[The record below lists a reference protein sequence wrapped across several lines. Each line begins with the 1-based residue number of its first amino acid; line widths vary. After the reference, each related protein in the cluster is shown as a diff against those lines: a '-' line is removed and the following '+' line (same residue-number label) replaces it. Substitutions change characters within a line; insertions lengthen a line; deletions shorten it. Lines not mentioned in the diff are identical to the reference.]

1 MKKNENMELKRICD
15 IIKSKKILIAFLLIM
30 FTLLGYIYSYYHVVP
45 QYQSTTTLL
54 LIPNSASES
63 KEVANLE
70 LLMNS
75 ELITTYS
82 NIAKNA
88 KVLKQT
94 IHNLGLDMT
103 EKQLLNAMQVD
114 VIEDT
119 YVIKITVSHTD
130 AQKAMQITKELSKV
144 FLNEIE
150 QIYHLDNIGVVDEAE
165 IAKYPYNVNHIKDLI
180 LFFGLGIMVSLVC
193 VGLFYIFDN
202 TLKKEEDIESYM
214 QIKSLG
220 NIPIYQDKKKEIVNT
235 NTAKSYITECMNT
248 IRTNILYMNSAK
260 EAKTVLVTSCT
271 PREGKSWVSANL
283 ATSFAKIN
291 KKVLLVDADM
301 RKGRA
306 HKIFKVDNTQGLSN
320 YLHDITGK
328 AEEDISLMKKYIQ
341 ETDIANLHILTN
353 GMVPPNPSELIDSSN
368 MKELIAMLK
377 SVYDI
382 IIVDAPPCKLVTDS
396 ILLST
401 ILDSTILVVNAE
413 KTKIKDLK
421 EVIKSIKAV
430 GGEII
435 GAILNKKK
443 VAKKVYSGNY
453 YYGHGEQKEIE
464 EIKEKVSV
472 EKVVEQAMVKL
483 EEAKRNSSFEE
494 KESKRTES
502 LEEPNKKE
510 EKQEKEERQ
519 EKENSIEWIKKQN
532 TYVEEMLKTIA
543 EVKEQWKNDKRQKE
557 SEKENNDNKIKEFI
571 SMKLEELKEE
581 NQKINYNEQFSQI
594 EKQLEEVK
602 QRHVTTEQMKDI
614 VRQEICNTNYAEEQ
628 EKARKE
634 QIQNMIQQ
642 EVSQIDYTQDIE
654 KIYHQIEKIKN
665 NIDQTMEEIVNH
677 KKEVSMD
684 MLKTREDNEQHMKNL
699 INETITQLQQEI
711 QQTLA
716 NEMVKMDYT
725 EQMTQMSD
733 MLTNLKDSYLEL
745 SNRMRN
751 KETDNEDTNHEN
763 VIDMTTYRKQK
774 NKKRVYSIEEDIPY
788 EELEQTATYIIPI
801 QTKKNTDLLEDGYQS
816 TMR

>member
-30 FTLLGYIYSYYHVVP
+30 FTVLGYMYSYYHVVP

-103 EKQLLNAMQVD
+103 EKELLNAMQVN

-119 YVIKITVSHTD
+119 YVIKITVSNTD
-130 AQKAMQITKELSKV
+130 PQKAMQITKELSNV

-165 IAKYPYNVNHIKDLI
+165 VAKYPYNVNHIKDLI
-180 LFFGLGIMVSLVC
+180 LFFGLGIMVSLVY
-193 VGLFYIFDN
+193 VGLIYIFDN
-202 TLKKEEDIESYM
+202 TLKKEEDIENYM

-271 PREGKSWVSANL
+271 PREGKSWVSGNL
-283 ATSFAKIN
+283 ATSFAKVN

-320 YLHDITGK
+320 YLHDMSGRP
-328 AEEDISLMKKYIQ
+328 EEDISLMKKYIQ
-341 ETDIANLHILTN
+341 ETDTPNLHILTN
-353 GMVPPNPSELIDSSN
+353 GMVPPNPSELIDSNN
-368 MKELIAMLK
+368 MKELITILK

-401 ILDSTILVVNAE
+401 IIDSTILVVNAE

-443 VAKKVYSGNY
+443 VAKKAYNGNY

-464 EIKEKVSV
+464 EIKEMVSV
-472 EKVVEQAMVKL
+472 ENIVEQAMIKL
-483 EEAKRNSSFEE
+483 EEAKVNSSFEE
-494 KESKRTES
+494 KETKLTEP
-502 LEEPNKKE
+502 LEEPKKKE
-510 EKQEKEERQ
+510 EKQEEGNPSQ
-519 EKENSIEWIKKQN
+519 WIEKQN
-532 TYVEEMLKTIA
+532 TYLKEMIKTID
-543 EVKEQWKNDKRQKE
+543 EVKKQWQ
-557 SEKENNDNKIKEFI
+557 
-571 SMKLEELKEE
+571 EED
-581 NQKINYNEQFSQI
+581 QKINYTEKFNQI
-594 EKQLEEVK
+594 AKQLEEVK
-602 QRHVTTEQMKDI
+602 QMHVTTEQMKDI
-614 VRQEICNTNYAEEQ
+614 VRQEICHTDYEEQ
-628 EKARKE
+628 EKIRKE
-634 QIQNMIQQ
+634 QMQNMIQQ
-642 EVSQIDYTQDIE
+642 EVSQIDCTQDIE
-654 KIYHQIEKIKN
+654 KMYHQIEKIKN
-665 NIDQTMEEIVNH
+665 NIEQTMEEIVNH

-699 INETITQLQQEI
+699 VNETIAQLQQEI

-716 NEMVKMDYT
+716 KEMVKMDYT

-745 SNRMRN
+745 SNRMRTR
-751 KETDNEDTNHEN
+751 EIDNENTNHEN
-763 VIDMTTYRKQK
+763 VIDMTTYKKQR

-801 QTKKNTDLLEDGYQS
+801 QTKKNTDLLEEGYQS